1 MVSVQIACNQRCSVY
16 LNNVGCSLM
25 RRGAFEEARE
35 TFNDAVLVMK
45 LGVAPFTTTYC
56 RGMSSTPIDAVD
68 STLELGSRIKR
79 ADQRMALHQTSKMI
93 SNSGLDVFEILEPAE
108 YSDIDLDY
116 LLCKQDHHLICP
128 IRIETDLAF
137 SPTVDNEELT
147 SGIMLFNLGLSYS
160 CLAKCDPESPSC
172 QELRAAATRI
182 FQLADCIV
190 YRMLTDAKAI
200 KIMNR
205 DFEIWKISATT
216 SMAVL
221 HSLFQLFVDRR
232 GSEDSMLVGAHEEV
246 YERLSFL
253 QDHIYMH
260 ECSRL
265 RGRGVQ
271 QDSDCNGAPAA

>member
-1 MVSVQIACNQRCSVY
+1 MK
-16 LNNVGCSLM
+16 
-25 RRGAFEEARE
+25 
-35 TFNDAVLVMK
+35 TFSDAMLVMK
-45 LGVAPFTTTYC
+45 RGVTPFSPKHSFGNSAPADEVV
-56 RGMSSTPIDAVD
+56 PALD
-68 STLELGSRIKR
+68 LENRIKR
-79 ADQRMALHQTSKMI
+79 ADQRMAFPQACMTPTSTH
-93 SNSGLDVFEILEPAE
+93 DVFEILELADYP
-108 YSDIDLDY
+108 DIDLDY

-128 IRIETDLAF
+128 IRIETDLAS

-190 YRMLTDAKAI
+190 HHMLTDAKAI

-205 DFEIWKISATT
+205 DFEIWKIGATT
-216 SMAVL
+216 AMAVL

-232 GSEDSMLVGAHEEV
+232 GSEDSMLIGAHEEV

-265 RGRGVQ
+265 RGRGVL

>member
-1 MVSVQIACNQRCSVY
+1 MK
-16 LNNVGCSLM
+16 
-25 RRGAFEEARE
+25 
-35 TFNDAVLVMK
+35 TFSDAMLVMK
-45 LGVAPFTTTYC
+45 RGVTPFSPKQSF
-56 RGMSSTPIDAVD
+56 GNSSPTDGVVPALD
-68 STLELGSRIKR
+68 LENRIKR
-79 ADQRMALHQTSKMI
+79 ADQRMAFPQVCMTC
-93 SNSGLDVFEILEPAE
+93 NSSHDVFEILKPAE

-128 IRIETDLAF
+128 IRIENDLAT
-137 SPTVDNEELT
+137 SPTADNEELT